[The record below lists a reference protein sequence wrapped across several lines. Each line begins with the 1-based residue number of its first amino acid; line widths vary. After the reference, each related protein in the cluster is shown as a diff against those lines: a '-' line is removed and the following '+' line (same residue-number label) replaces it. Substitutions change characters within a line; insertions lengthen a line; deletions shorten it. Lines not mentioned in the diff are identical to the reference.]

1 LAVFGLEIY
10 TRRLDTLHVYF
21 FRPIG
26 NTKNSHINQKVNI
39 TFKSNYLL
47 ALLLKMKRRNF
58 LSYSLLFLAG
68 CSTPITLSN
77 EKKSIDKLDKLR
89 FAVTDVSG
97 LEELEK
103 NYGLF
108 KNSLQETLET
118 NIEFYPVVNY
128 TAAASA
134 LLQNQ
139 VDLVLAGPSEYVII
153 NSRTKSVPI
162 ISLTR
167 LRYRS
172 VIAVRGD
179 SGIKSLDQ
187 LKGKTIAVTNLAS
200 TASHLGSMQLL
211 IEAGLDPQSDLKV
224 VVLEDKT
231 HGKEALEALN
241 KGEVDAWGVVI
252 YRYDRYLQE
261 RGFSQQDFPVIA
273 KGELLPNDV
282 FIANSN
288 LSTEFVNS
296 MGEKMLTHQDKLMEG
311 IIAAESKFKGGNLIP
326 AKDSDYDMIR
336 QVYKAIGQAAY
347 IK

>member
-1 LAVFGLEIY
+1 
-10 TRRLDTLHVYF
+10 
-21 FRPIG
+21 
-26 NTKNSHINQKVNI
+26 
-39 TFKSNYLL
+39 
-47 ALLLKMKRRNF
+47 MKRRDF

-68 CSTPITLSN
+68 CSAPITLSK
-77 EKKSIDKLDKLR
+77 EKKSVYKPDKLR
-89 FAVTDVSG
+89 FAVTDVLG

-103 NYGLF
+103 NYGQF
-108 KNSLQETLET
+108 KNSLQEILET
-118 NIEFYPVVNY
+118 NIEFYPVGNY
-128 TAAASA
+128 TAATPA

-172 VIAVRGD
+172 VIAVRAD

-187 LKGKTIAVTNLAS
+187 LQGKTIAVTNLAS

-224 VVLEDKT
+224 VVLDDKT
-231 HGKEALEALN
+231 HGKKALEALD

-252 YRYDRYLQE
+252 YRYERYLQE
-261 RGFSQQDFPVIA
+261 RGLSEQDFPVIA

-282 FIANSN
+282 FIANRK
-288 LSTEFVNS
+288 LSTELVNS
-296 MGEKMLTHQDKLMEG
+296 MRQKMLTHQDKLMAG
-311 IIAAESKFKGGNLIP
+311 IVAAESKFKGGSLIP
-326 AKDSDYDMIR
+326 AQDSDYDMIR

-347 IK
+347 IE